1 MNYYEVLDV
10 NKNSS
15 LQDIKKQYKKLALKH
30 HPDRGG
36 DPEQFKKISE
46 AYQIL
51 SDPQK
56 RAEYDNPSPF
66 AGNMPSGRGHH
77 PGFVD
82 PDELFKHFFGSG
94 FGNVQGIHGM
104 HNINTM
110 RGNIR
115 NNGTHST
122 TINFSGGMP
131 RGGQVFQ
138 RSVSTTI
145 RGNMKIET
153 VTETKNGVK
162 TETTTQTNMKTGQS
176 QRQVKQISG

>member
-15 LQDIKKQYKKLALKH
+15 SQDIKKQYKKLALKH

-56 RAEYDNPSPF
+56 RGEYDNPSPF
-66 AGNMPSGRGHH
+66 VRNMPSGRSRP

-82 PDELFKHFFGSG
+82 PEPVRTPRCARHPWLRG
-94 FGNVQGIHGM
+94 FGEQDC
-104 HNINTM
+104 
-110 RGNIR
+110 R
-115 NNGTHST
+115 S
-122 TINFSGGMP
+122 P
-131 RGGQVFQ
+131 WGQRHAWFPGDSSCRRPEH
-138 RSVSTTI
+138 RSAKAGRHQSRWPGLV
-145 RGNMKIET
+145 
-153 VTETKNGVK
+153 VTRV
-162 TETTTQTNMKTGQS
+162 
-176 QRQVKQISG
+176 R

>member
-94 FGNVQGIHGM
+94 
-104 HNINTM
+104 
-110 RGNIR
+110 
-115 NNGTHST
+115 
-122 TINFSGGMP
+122 MP

>member
-66 AGNMPSGRGHH
+66 AANMPSGRCHH

-94 FGNVQGIHGM
+94 FGNVHGIH
-104 HNINTM
+104 
-110 RGNIR
+110 
-115 NNGTHST
+115 
-122 TINFSGGMP
+122 GMP

-153 VTETKNGVK
+153 VTETKNGVR

>member
-15 LQDIKKQYKKLALKH
+15 SQDIKKQYKKLALKH

-56 RAEYDNPSPF
+56 RGEYDNPSPF
-66 AGNMPSGRGHH
+66 VRNMPSGRSRP

-94 FGNVQGIHGM
+94 FGNVHGM
-104 HNINTM
+104 HGM
-110 RGNIR
+110 HGNMR
-115 NNGTHST
+115 NNGGMQST
-122 TINFSGGMP
+122 TINFGGGMP
-131 RGGQVFQ
+131 RGGEVFQ

-145 RGNMKIET
+145 RGNVKIET
-153 VTETKNGVK
+153 VMETKNGVR
-162 TETTTQTNMKTGQS
+162 TETTTQTDMRTGQYK
-176 QRQVKQISG
+176 RQVKQISG

>member
-82 PDELFKHFFGSG
+82 PDEIFKHFFGSG
-94 FGNVQGIHGM
+94 FGNVHGIHGM
-104 HNINTM
+104 HNINF
-110 RGNIR
+110 G
-115 NNGTHST
+115 
-122 TINFSGGMP
+122 GGMP

>member
-66 AGNMPSGRGHH
+66 AANMPSGRGHR
-77 PGFVD
+77 PDFVD
-82 PDELFKHFFGSG
+82 PDEVFKHFFGSG
-94 FGNVQGIHGM
+94 FGNIHGIHGM
-104 HNINTM
+104 H
-110 RGNIR
+110 
-115 NNGTHST
+115 H
-122 TINFSGGMP
+122 
-131 RGGQVFQ
+131 GGQVFQ

-153 VTETKNGVK
+153 VTEIKNGIK
-162 TETTTQTNMKTGQS
+162 TETTTQTNMKTGQF

>member
-56 RAEYDNPSPF
+56 RGDYDNPSPF
-66 AGNMPSGRGHH
+66 ARNMPPGRSHP

-94 FGNVQGIHGM
+94 FGNVHGM
-104 HNINTM
+104 H
-110 RGNIR
+110 
-115 NNGTHST
+115 ST
-122 TINFSGGMP
+122 TVNFGGGMP
-131 RGGQVFQ
+131 HSGEVFQ

-145 RGNMKIET
+145 RGNVKIET
-153 VTETKNGVK
+153 VMETKNGVR
-162 TETTTQTNMKTGQS
+162 TETTTQTDMRTGQS